1 MEDRLDDAIH
11 VLRNHAEP
19 VVQSSLPAGA
29 SLRLTQPTS
38 HSNELLSSTN
48 GLTFP
53 AGLTAAGQ
61 AIPSAVSYYCF
72 FNQRKAPIVQK
83 FDKERFGSGASL

>member
-19 VVQSSLPAGA
+19 VAHSHPLDTSQ
-29 SLRLTQPTS
+29 RLAQPTS
-38 HSNELLSSTN
+38 HSSERLFNSVN

-53 AGLTAAGQ
+53 AGLAAAGQ
-61 AIPSAVSYYCF
+61 AIHSAVSYLLLF
-72 FNQRKAPIVQK
+72 V
-83 FDKERFGSGASL
+83 